1 MMTFGTVGA
10 FGFDDFHPPEVIG
23 LYARAG
29 CSVVQAYRNR
39 PKNIP
44 AKDMIAVCHD
54 AGIRIDSLHAHFGDD
69 LDPSSE
75 DEKTRR
81 AAVELYAREGEFCRE
96 LGATLAVVHPS
107 PAHVAEGN
115 LERRY
120 VQLQKS
126 FSELSREGER
136 LGVVF
141 AFENMPG
148 YHPVGADVKR
158 LVDEVARAASP
169 HIVFLLDFGH
179 AHMTCGIEQ
188 AIKWSG
194 RQMKYTHVHDNDG
207 VNDTHALPYR
217 GNLPW
222 DACGRELHNCG
233 YDGVFLLEVFEK
245 ADDLRRLLNDEWKR
259 NIGSILNGPSRG

>member
-23 LYARAG
+23 LYAQAG
-29 CSVVQAYRNR
+29 CTVVQAYRNR
-39 PKNIP
+39 LRDIP
-44 AKDMIAVCHD
+44 AKDIAAVCQD

-75 DEKTRR
+75 DEKIR
-81 AAVELYAREGEFCRE
+81 AAAVDLYAREGEFCRS
-96 LGATLAVVHPS
+96 LGGSLAVVHPS
-107 PAHVAEGN
+107 PGHAPEGN

-126 FSELSREGER
+126 FADLSRIGEK
-136 LGVVF
+136 LDVAF

-148 YHPVGADVKR
+148 YYPIGADVKR
-158 LVDEVARAASP
+158 LVDEVIKAGSK
-169 HIVFLLDFGH
+169 HIIFLLDFGH

-188 AIKWSG
+188 ALKWSG

-207 VNDTHALPYR
+207 KNDTHALPYR
-217 GNLPW
+217 GTLPW
-222 DACGRELHNCG
+222 DDCRRELRASG

-245 ADDLRRLLNDEWKR
+245 AADLRRLMNAEWKA
-259 NIGSILNGPSRG
+259 NIGKILAGKA

>member
-29 CSVVQAYRNR
+29 CSVVQIYRNR
-39 PKNIP
+39 LKNISS
-44 AKDMIAVCHD
+44 KDMIAVCRD
-54 AGIRIDSLHAHFGDD
+54 VGIRIDSLHAHFGDD

-81 AAVELYAREGEFCRE
+81 QAVELYVREGEFCRE
-96 LGATLAVVHPS
+96 LGGTLAVVHPS
-107 PAHVAEGN
+107 PAHVPEGN

-120 VQLQKS
+120 AQLQKS
-126 FSELSREGER
+126 FAELSKAGEK

-141 AFENMPG
+141 AFENMPA

-158 LVDEVARAASP
+158 LVDEVTKAASP
-169 HIVFLLDFGH
+169 QIVFLLDFGH
-179 AHMTCGIEQ
+179 AHMTCGIAQ
-188 AIKWSG
+188 ALQWSG

-222 DACGRELHNCG
+222 DACRQELAASG
-233 YDGVFLLEVFEK
+233 YAGVFLLEVFEK
-245 ADDLRRLLNDEWKR
+245 ADDLRRLLNDEWKQ
-259 NIGSILNGPSRG
+259 NIGRILAGRG